1 MNINDI
7 IYSTTCK
14 DRQGFCNVT
23 CCDGTTDII
32 ASGIGELY
40 ERLCHISNRGRF
52 LMIGRSS
59 FICENSIIKICPSKG
74 KLVMGF
80 DTLNLKH
87 QEMDFSDHLLR
98 ELRKNFLTVIE

>member
-7 IYSTTCK
+7 IYATTCK

-40 ERLCHISNRGRF
+40 ERLCRISERGHYF
-52 LMIGRSS
+52 MIGRSAL
-59 FICENSIIKICPSKG
+59 ICENNIVKINPSRG
-74 KLVMGF
+74 ELVMAF
-80 DTLNLKH
+80 DTLNRKH
-87 QEMDFSDHLLR
+87 QVLDFSDHLLR
-98 ELRKNFLTVIE
+98 ELRRNIL

>member
-7 IYSTTCK
+7 IFAETSK

-23 CCDGTTDII
+23 YCDGTTDII

-40 ERLCHISNRGRF
+40 EKLCHISERGRF
-52 LMIGRSS
+52 FMIGRSS
-59 FICENSIIKICPSKG
+59 FICENSIVKISPSKG

-80 DTLNLKH
+80 DTLNIKH
-87 QEMDFSDHLLR
+87 KELGFSDHLLR
-98 ELRKNFLTVIE
+98 ELRKNIL